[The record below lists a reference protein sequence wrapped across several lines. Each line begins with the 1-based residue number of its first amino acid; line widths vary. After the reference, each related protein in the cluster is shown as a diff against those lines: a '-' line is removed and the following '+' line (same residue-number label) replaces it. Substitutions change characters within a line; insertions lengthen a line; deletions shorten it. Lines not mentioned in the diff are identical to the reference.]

1 MAKPKKNIQAW
12 AITYADM
19 VTLLLT
25 FFVLLLVILSE
36 AERQVDYQITKLL
49 DKAHKQMEAAL
60 TEESIDVERA
70 TKGVKIT
77 IRGKLFKQLSPDI
90 EPRYN
95 KVIGQIGELIKQT
108 DIMSIDFV
116 KAGLDSAHEYFG
128 LVNELENRGQE
139 LAIEIRCEGHTDD
152 APIPKDMK
160 IEYESNWQLSSDRSL
175 NVVKL
180 MRQYASMPEK
190 YFSALG
196 YGPHRPL
203 ISIPTIRSKK
213 NKREKDKLRE
223 YNRRVEIYLDAFARD
238 KTQTD
243 EQELINR
250 LTGKKK
256 TKKVEVTIDQTS

>member
-1 MAKPKKNIQAW
+1 MAKPKKNTQAW
-12 AITYADM
+12 AVTYADM

-36 AERQVDYQITKLL
+36 AEKQIEYQISKLL
-49 DKAHKQMEAAL
+49 DKAHSQMESAL
-60 TEESIDVERA
+60 TDESIDVERV
-70 TKGVKIT
+70 TKGVKVT

-90 EPRYN
+90 EPEYT
-95 KVIGQIGELIKQT
+95 KVIGEIGNLIKKT
-108 DIMSIDFV
+108 DVMNIDFTIV
-116 KAGLDSAHEYFG
+116 DSTNEYFD
-128 LVNELENRGQE
+128 LLSELEKRGQE

-152 APIPKDMK
+152 APIPKEK
-160 IEYESNWQLSSDRSL
+160 RTKYQSNWELSSDRSL

-180 MRQYASMPEK
+180 MRRNASMPEK

-196 YGPHRPL
+196 YGPFRPL
-203 ISIPTIRSKK
+203 ISVPTIRSKK
-213 NKREKDKLRE
+213 NMRERDKLRE

-250 LTGKKK
+250 LTGKKRIK
-256 TKKVEVTIDQTS
+256 QVEVSIEQTS